1 MHRIRCRSNRGCN
14 LRLHAQSLVVVL
26 GLRMNLRSILIPR
39 VLCLSSALDARIGT
53 CCPYPNHR
61 HLIADNLGWFTETK
75 DEPRTVEEIVRAKG
89 GRVRIG
95 TLHNDG
101 ETIEIESDS
110 DDPTSSTKTS

>member
-1 MHRIRCRSNRGCN
+1 M
-14 LRLHAQSLVVVL
+14 
-26 GLRMNLRSILIPR
+26 
-39 VLCLSSALDARIGT
+39 
-53 CCPYPNHR
+53 
-61 HLIADNLGWFTETK
+61 
-75 DEPRTVEEIVRAKG
+75 EEIVRAKG